1 MKSRKV
7 NSRVKETILADLDS
21 GYNDFITKPCTFRD
35 LQLFDPKHKL
45 SMNVITKTVRYN
57 SYF

>member
-7 NSRVKETILADLDS
+7 NSRVKETILADLDD

-35 LQLFDPKHKL
+35 LQLFDPKH
-45 SMNVITKTVRYN
+45 
-57 SYF
+57 